1 MKKLGLLRR
10 RRALLDCAPISPE
23 HSTDRSMRSAIYHA
37 AASAEFVNQQNFDR
51 ALAELVRLIPIPPE
65 TAERFSE
72 RDLAVGSKWTWKKMV
87 RNPAVLAIS
96 IAVVVIAGV
105 SVFDVLGRLN
115 DFPGSATARK
125 LLTVAAST
133 RPVVLDPV
141 NTEAGTLSDLF
152 FMKHGLEHY
161 DVPAEFADFRTIGC
175 RVFEDEESRRV
186 AQIWLA
192 ENRMQLF
199 LFPAERNV
207 KTGAVLRFPGWR
219 YIHQEGW
226 VGAVTEHSGVCFMAA
241 VRGGEKDLRPYISN
255 TTSR

>member
-1 MKKLGLLRR
+1 MKILWSSRGQ
-10 RRALLDCAPISPE
+10 RALLNCAPVNRDQLA
-23 HSTDRSMRSAIYHA
+23 DRSMQTAVSLA
-37 AASAEFVNQQNFDR
+37 ADSVEFVNQQKFDR
-51 ALAELVRLIPIPPE
+51 AVVELVRLIPIPPE
-65 TAERFSE
+65 TAEWFSE
-72 RDLAVGSKWTWKKMV
+72 KDLAVGSKWTWKRMV

-96 IAVVVIAGV
+96 IAVAVIAGV
-105 SVFDVLGRLN
+105 FVFNFFGHLH

-133 RPVVLDPV
+133 RPVMLDPV

-175 RVFEDEESRRV
+175 RVFEDEESRRI

-192 ENRMQLF
+192 EKRMQLF
-199 LFPAERNV
+199 LFPAERNM

-219 YIHQEGW
+219 YVNQEGW
-226 VGAVTEHSGVCFMAA
+226 TGVVTERSGVCFMAA
-241 VRGGEKDLRPYISN
+241 LRGNEKDLAPYL
-255 TTSR
+255 TKKQ